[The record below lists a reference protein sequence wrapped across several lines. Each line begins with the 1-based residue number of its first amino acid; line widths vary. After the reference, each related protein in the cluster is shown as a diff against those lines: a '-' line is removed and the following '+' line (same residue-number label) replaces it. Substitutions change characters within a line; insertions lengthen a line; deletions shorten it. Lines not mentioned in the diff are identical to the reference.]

1 MNYTATDN
9 TLQNSTAYRMGKIDF
24 DPTSFIDQLFVPVKT
39 GLIPLNSK
47 KLELRMTV
55 QDGLIN
61 DVNDGLNIHDS
72 WGIN

>member
-1 MNYTATDN
+1 M
-9 TLQNSTAYRMGKIDF
+9 
-24 DPTSFIDQLFVPVKT
+24 
-39 GLIPLNSK
+39 LIPLNSK